1 MRARELKRKTWL
13 NNRNVKIF
21 DLNFVNFKHFQKV
34 LLYSDQSVGGITL
47 QYLCFFSAMN

>member
-21 DLNFVNFKHFQKV
+21 DVKFVNVNIFKKKKV
-34 LLYSDQSVGGITL
+34 LFYSDQSLGGITL
-47 QYLCFFSAMN
+47 QY

>member
-21 DLNFVNFKHFQKV
+21 DLKFVNFKHLKKKTKK
-34 LLYSDQSVGGITL
+34 SSTL
-47 QYLCFFSAMN
+47 R

>member
-21 DLNFVNFKHFQKV
+21 DLKFVNVNIFKKKKKF
-34 LLYSDQSVGGITL
+34 YSTVTNL
-47 QYLCFFSAMN
+47 